1 MDKYLFFYMA
11 MLTSYSNQ
19 SADLQHKSIDW
30 LQQEKNIG
38 MKKANNN
45 NKLTCLALPLKISK
59 TTP

>member
-1 MDKYLFFYMA
+1 MDKYLSFYMA

-45 NKLTCLALPLKISK
+45 EIS
-59 TTP
+59 